1 MGVYQAERTSAVH
14 AKVGI
19 AQHVAGPTKKAS
31 MAECNQ
37 LATEQQQVERGDG
50 GGQNICDFGEGSM
63 CN

>member
-37 LATEQQQVERGDG
+37 LATEQ
-50 GGQNICDFGEGSM
+50 
-63 CN
+63 